1 MPNVSLL
8 VPAYNEEFTI
18 EKVLQD
24 HLELFL
30 RLESQKLIGNFE
42 ILVLDD
48 GSSDRTNYHASKI
61 AEKSNKI
68 KIISNSKPS
77 GLQSAFDQLYKLAT
91 FEWTVLTPGDG
102 QWPAEGIERMIKI
115 AASKN
120 WESGIISI
128 RENKFQTY
136 TFYRFILSFL
146 FRFYAY
152 IVLREDI
159 IDPGSIK
166 LLPSNLNSLEYKT
179 SSPLQEIE
187 RIRKFRQ
194 QNSNQL
200 MFVKVPWAKRDSG
213 KATGASIKTLESV
226 FRDLLI
232 LVRKH

>member
-8 VPAYNEEFTI
+8 VPAYNEEYSI
-18 EKVLQD
+18 EKVLRD

-30 RLESQKLIGNFE
+30 KLESQNIIVNFE

-48 GSSDRTNYHASKI
+48 GSSDRTNHYASKF
-61 AEKSNKI
+61 AEKSSKI

-77 GLQSAFDQLYKLAT
+77 GLQNAFDQLYKLAT
-91 FEWTVLTPGDG
+91 FEWTILTPGDG
-102 QWPAEGIERMIKI
+102 QWPAEGVEHMIKM

-120 WESGIISI
+120 WECGIVSI
-128 RENKFQTY
+128 RENKFRTY
-136 TFYRFILSFL
+136 TFYRFILSSL

-152 IVLREDI
+152 LVLREDI

-166 LLPSNLNSLEYKT
+166 LLPSNLNFLEYKT

-187 RIRKFRQ
+187 RIRKFRL

-200 MFVKVPWAKRDSG
+200 ILVKVPWVKRNSG
-213 KATGASIKTLESV
+213 KAAGASIKTLKSV
-226 FRDLLI
+226 FRDLLV
-232 LVRKH
+232 LVRNH